1 MNSLLKRQIRKY
13 LSEEQASDKN
23 LEQFLSAIDRSYNNY
38 DEQFNML
45 QRSMQLSSE
54 ELFNANKKLEKEA
67 QAQQEVIDKLKHV
80 IETLKFYELP
90 EKVDSKSSADLDGL
104 KLVNFIDN
112 QTKEIIKINQQREN
126 LMSELEHQNEELSDY
141 AHVVSH
147 DLKSPLRSID
157 TLSTWLNQDYKDSL
171 DVNGVNN
178 IKQIRSHVEKMDKL
192 ISGILEYTAISKNK
206 IEFYDVDT
214 DKLVDDVI
222 KMIDVPPHISIVKR
236 NKLPVVKGDKYRLQQ
251 LFQNLITNAINYN
264 DKTEG
269 LIEIGLKSEGKFW
282 QFYVKDNGKGIKK
295 TYFEKIFKIFQ
306 KLENDSKSTGVGLSI
321 VKKIIEVFG
330 GKIWLEST
338 LGVGTTF
345 YFTLKKKSTWKNLIL
360 PI

>member
-13 LSEEQASDKN
+13 LSDELASN
-23 LEQFLSAIDRSYNNY
+23 ENMEQFLNAINRSYNNY

-54 ELFNANKKLEKEA
+54 ELFAANKKLEKEA
-67 QAQQEVIDKLKHV
+67 KAQQEVIDKLKHV

-90 EKVDSKSSADLDGL
+90 ENIASKNNADLDGL
-104 KLVNFIDN
+104 KLINFIDN

-157 TLSTWLNQDYKDSL
+157 TLSSWLKQDYKDSL
-171 DVNGVNN
+171 DVNGVNS
-178 IKQIRSHVEKMDKL
+178 IKEIRSHVEKMDML
-192 ISGILEYTAISKNK
+192 ISGILEYSTISKNK
-206 IEFYDVDT
+206 VEFYDVDT
-214 DKLVDDVI
+214 DKVVDEVI
-222 KMIDVPPHISIVKR
+222 KMIDVPKHISIIKR
-236 NKLPVVKGDKYRLQQ
+236 NKLPVIKGDKYRFQQ
-251 LFQNLITNAINYN
+251 LFQNLIANAINYN
-264 DKTEG
+264 DKAEG
-269 LIEIGLKSEGKFW
+269 LIEIGFKTRGKFW

-295 TYFEKIFKIFQ
+295 AYFEKIFKIFQ
-306 KLENDSKSTGVGLSI
+306 KLENKPGSTGVGLSI
-321 VKKIIEVFG
+321 VKKIIDVFG

-338 LGVGTTF
+338 VGVGTTF
-345 YFTLKKKSTWKNLIL
+345 YFTLKKNPHGKT
-360 PI
+360 